1 MGNTRFEVA
10 LHHTF
15 ISYPVNRLRRPV
27 RRNATAKMRIAQ
39 SIWLSVLSIPLILA
53 APSGDSSVPVEFDFQ
68 ELLAVLPAESLHAA
82 LHKHH
87 DKFQDGVYEHDRIAV
102 EKVHN
107 EDPGTATK
115 VLAEAALHLLKRQNG
130 TEPAPTTT
138 RTTTTAAPPPQTT
151 TSRSSTVTPSEDS
164 QTDVIVPI
172 DVSTTNS
179 QGQAT
184 TLRTSA
190 VVATATVSV
199 ERPVTVTNEQ
209 GSTVTRTTN
218 VPAAIVTENGRV
230 TTSPVQ
236 TFRPSQVD
244 PTRAV
249 DVTTT
254 NSRGRTVVLP
264 SVTPGAVVTATD
276 DEGGVFVTTYTPDG
290 GVVESLVEV
299 RTTLPNGE
307 VSTITSLPLWLQ
319 TPLVQKHPALEA
331 QDCRVAPAAHGSVE
345 GVSLSKLPCCYAASL
360 VVQCC

>member
-1 MGNTRFEVA
+1 
-10 LHHTF
+10 
-15 ISYPVNRLRRPV
+15 
-27 RRNATAKMRIAQ
+27 MRIAQ

-307 VSTITSLPLWLQ
+307 VSTITSFAVVAADTAGAEASSTGSPRLQ
-319 TPLVQKHPALEA
+319 SGASSTRISGRSLAFE
-331 QDCRVAPAAHGSVE
+331 VAVLLCGFIGGAV
-345 GVSLSKLPCCYAASL
+345 LLI
-360 VVQCC
+360 